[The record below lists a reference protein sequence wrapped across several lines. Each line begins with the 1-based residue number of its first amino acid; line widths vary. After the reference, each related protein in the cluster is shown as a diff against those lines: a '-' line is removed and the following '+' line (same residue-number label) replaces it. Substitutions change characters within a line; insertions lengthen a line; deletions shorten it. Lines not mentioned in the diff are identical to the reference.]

1 MPGRRTSAQPTA
13 RRGVTPEL
21 IVRAA
26 LEIAD
31 RDGLAA
37 VTMRATAE
45 ALGITAMSLY
55 HHVPTKDA
63 ILDAM
68 ADAVYAEVDLFGQ
81 AGADQGWRGEVEQ
94 AATSMRA
101 ALLRHP
107 WALRLVESRS
117 APGAATLRH
126 HDTVLGSFRRDGF
139 SVPATGLAI
148 AMLDSYV
155 YGFVLQEVNL
165 PFDDQTSAGDVA
177 DQILAVHG
185 ATAYP
190 YLTEIAAD
198 VVSRPGYSYGA
209 QFGPGLDLV
218 LDAIGR
224 LRD

>member
-1 MPGRRTSAQPTA
+1 MQ
-13 RRGVTPEL
+13 
-21 IVRAA
+21 AA
-26 LEIAD
+26 LQIAD
-31 RDGLAA
+31 RDGLDA

-68 ADAVYAEVDLFGQ
+68 ADAVYAEVELRTPDGV
-81 AGADQGWRGEVEQ
+81 DQGWRGEVEQ
-94 AATSMRA
+94 AATSLRD

-107 WALRLVESRS
+107 WSLQLVESRA
-117 APGAATLRH
+117 APGAATMRH
-126 HDTVLGSFRRDGF
+126 HDSVLGSFRRDGF

-155 YGFVLQEVNL
+155 YGFVLQEINL

-185 ATAYP
+185 SSAYP

-209 QFGPGLDLV
+209 QFGPGLDLL

-224 LRD
+224 LRV